1 MKEDMLVQDTNVV
14 DEQEE
19 GTTSQQPTIE
29 SLTAERDQLVDQLQ
43 RSVAEFRN
51 YRRRTDEQRSE
62 LRAHATR
69 DVMLSMVPLI
79 DDLIRAFANIPEDNA
94 TGRTARGIWAI
105 ERKFLNILER
115 NGVTRSARLASHSI
129 LRFTKRSP
137 RMRVAIA
144 RTSWRSTRQD
154 IDREISSLRP
164 AMVKVG
170 AEPGFQRIETNG
182 H

>member
-69 DVMLSMVPLI
+69 DVMLSIVPLI
-79 DDLIRAFANIPEDNA
+79 DDLNRALASIPEDDRLD
-94 TGRTARGIWAI
+94 GLRGGLEAI
-105 ERKFLNILER
+105 ERKFLNVLER
-115 NGVTRSARLASHSI
+115 NSVSPVGAVGDSFDPAFHEAVATDDSGERSHI
-129 LRFTKRSP
+129 VEVYQTGY
-137 RMRVAIA
+137 
-144 RTSWRSTRQD
+144 RQGD
-154 IDREISSLRP
+154 SSLRP

-170 AEPGFQRIETNG
+170 AEPRFQA
-182 H
+182 

>member
-19 GTTSQQPTIE
+19 GTTSDQPTIE
-29 SLTAERDQLVDQLQ
+29 SLTAERDQLVEQLQ

-62 LRAHATR
+62 LRSLATR
-69 DVMLSMVPLI
+69 DVMLSVLPLV
-79 DDLIRAFANIPEDNA
+79 DDLVRASANIPEDKQLD
-94 TGRTARGIWAI
+94 GLREGLGAI

-115 NGVTRSARLASHSI
+115 NGVTPVGAVGEPFDPAFHEAVATDESGDRSHI
-129 LRFTKRSP
+129 VEVYQTGY
-137 RMRVAIA
+137 
-144 RTSWRSTRQD
+144 RQGD
-154 IDREISSLRP
+154 FALRP

-170 AEPGFQRIETNG
+170 AEPKFQA
-182 H
+182 